1 MAPRVCRPKCQG
13 QINEGKMKGTLT
25 PVTWNATLK
34 IHIFVWKWVML
45 RLHMNHHFIWG
56 NMDTMA
62 CYESFARRP
71 RNFAKWGP
79 TGIIILASRRQ
90 TIIFSWRQS
99 ITSHSL
105 ACQYPEFRFRL
116 RKPIFGRRYSR
127 TNNPPAPHRNCAQS
141 WNCLVPQDLPMTPS
155 STTCVCL
162 VLTVDFSFLFNLDG
176 LPAFRLSRSV
186 LVFTTRIWFV
196 TQVLILWMGLLWIV

>member
-1 MAPRVCRPKCQG
+1 
-13 QINEGKMKGTLT
+13 MKGTLT

-34 IHIFVWKWVML
+34 IHLFVWKWVML
-45 RLHMNHHFIWG
+45 RLHMNHHFIRTQWHVMRVSQG
-56 NMDTMA
+56 
-62 CYESFARRP
+62 SLGIS
-71 RNFAKWGP
+71 RNEDPLA
-79 TGIIILASRRQ
+79 LASRRQ
-90 TIIFSWRQS
+90 TIIFSRRQS
-99 ITSHSL
+99 IASYSL
-105 ACQYPEFRFRL
+105 AWYPEFRFRL

-141 WNCLVPQDLPMTPS
+141 WNYLVPQDLPMTPS

-186 LVFTTRIWFV
+186 LVFTARIWFV
-196 TQVLILWMGLLWIV
+196 TQVLILWMGFLWIV